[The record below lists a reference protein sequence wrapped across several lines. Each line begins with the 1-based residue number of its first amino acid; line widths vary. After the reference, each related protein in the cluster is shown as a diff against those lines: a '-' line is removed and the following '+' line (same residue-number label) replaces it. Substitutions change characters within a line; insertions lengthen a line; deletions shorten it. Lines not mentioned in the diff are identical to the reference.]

1 MGIEFTSRVRRLT
14 GFEDP
19 LVHKYAQTRV
29 SHYPQAP
36 GENQGLGLA
45 STPTPQPDPLIDPF
59 I

>member
-1 MGIEFTSRVRRLT
+1 MGIEPTSRGHRLT

-36 GENQGLGLA
+36 GENQGLA

>member
-1 MGIEFTSRVRRLT
+1 MGIEPTSRVRRLT

-29 SHYPQAP
+29 SHCTHLIAK
-36 GENQGLGLA
+36 NQGLA